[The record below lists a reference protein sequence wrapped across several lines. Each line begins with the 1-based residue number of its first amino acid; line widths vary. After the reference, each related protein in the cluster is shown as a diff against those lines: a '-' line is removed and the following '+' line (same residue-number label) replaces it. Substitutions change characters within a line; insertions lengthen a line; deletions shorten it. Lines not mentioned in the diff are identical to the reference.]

1 MTNLPPLGRYE
12 IDTENSGIH
21 FTTRH
26 LFGLGRVRGTFDI
39 KAGTVEVAEPLA
51 DSRVRVE
58 IDAASFHTGNHQRDE
73 AVRSPRFLDTAR
85 HPTITF
91 AAGGGADGTTLTGT
105 LTVAGAEHPLTLTV
119 DGCDVTANGF
129 TVVVTAR
136 VDRTAFGVTAMPG
149 IAARHLAMSA
159 EVRCVR
165 AGVAGVTDRGEGRA
179 RARR

>member
-12 IDTENSGIH
+12 IDTENSAIH

-26 LFGLGRVRGTFDI
+26 LYGLARARGTFDVRG
-39 KAGTVEVAEPLA
+39 GTVDVAEPLA

-58 IDAASFHTGNHQRDE
+58 IDAAGFHTGNHRRDE
-73 AVRSPRFLDTAR
+73 TVCSPRFLDVAR
-85 HPTITF
+85 HPVITF
-91 AAGGGADGTTLTGT
+91 TGGPSGDGTLTGT
-105 LTVAGAEHPLTLTV
+105 LTVTGVERPLTLTV
-119 DGCDVTANGF
+119 QRCDVTANGF
-129 TVVVTAR
+129 TVVVAAR

-165 AGVAGVTDRGEGRA
+165 AGVTDRGEGRA

>member
-12 IDTENSGIH
+12 IDVENSAIR

-26 LFGLGRVRGTFDI
+26 LYGLARVRGTFDLRS
-39 KAGTVEVAEPLA
+39 GTVDVAEPLA

-58 IDAASFHTGNHQRDE
+58 IDAAGFHTGNHQRDE
-73 AVRSPRFLDTAR
+73 TVRSPRFLDVAR
-85 HPTITF
+85 HPVITF
-91 AAGGGADGTTLTGT
+91 TGGRTDGETLTGT
-105 LTVAGAEHPLTLTV
+105 LTVAGVEQPLTLTV
-119 DGCDVTANGF
+119 ERCDVTATGF
-129 TVVVTAR
+129 TVVVAAR

-165 AGVAGVTDRGEGRA
+165 ARVTDHEGDRA

>member
-12 IDTENSGIH
+12 IDVENSAIR

-26 LFGLGRVRGTFDI
+26 LYGLGRARGTFDV
-39 KAGTVEVAEPLA
+39 KGGTVDVAEPLA

-58 IDAASFHTGNHQRDE
+58 IDAAGFHTGNHRRDE
-73 AVRSPRFLDTAR
+73 TVRSARFLDVAR
-85 HPTITF
+85 NPVITF
-91 AAGGGADGTTLTGT
+91 TGGHTDGETLTGT
-105 LTVAGAEHPLTLTV
+105 LTVAGVEQPLTLTV
-119 DGCDVTANGF
+119 ERCDVTPNGF
-129 TVVVTAR
+129 TVVVAAR

-149 IAARHLAMSA
+149 LAARHLTMSA

-165 AGVAGVTDRGEGRA
+165 AGVKDRGEDRA